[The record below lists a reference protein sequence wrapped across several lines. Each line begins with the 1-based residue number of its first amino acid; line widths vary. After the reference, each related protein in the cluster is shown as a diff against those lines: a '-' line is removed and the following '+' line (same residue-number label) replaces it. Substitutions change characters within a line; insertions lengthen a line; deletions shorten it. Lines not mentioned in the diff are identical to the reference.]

1 MLQIRHGVIWSEC
14 CLFLSMFYPTRN
26 MCDTDTDTSV
36 SEGPAP
42 DNDDNSDDD
51 DDDLWQ

>member
-1 MLQIRHGVIWSEC
+1 
-14 CLFLSMFYPTRN
+14 MFYPTRN
-26 MCDTDTDTSV
+26 MCDTDTSV

-51 DDDLWQ
+51 MMMMICDNNNGMTTC

>member
-1 MLQIRHGVIWSEC
+1 MIWSEC

-26 MCDTDTDTSV
+26 MCDTDTSV

-51 DDDLWQ
+51 DDDDLWQ